1 VSKDRHHIYAM
12 ALAAGLVCLAVYLRA
27 LTCGFVNL
35 DDPEYVLNNAAI
47 RHLDRN
53 LVVTAF
59 TGATAGFW
67 MPLTWV
73 SLALDHQVWGLNPLG
88 YHLTN
93 VLLHA
98 VNAGLVV
105 LIADRL
111 CRKRFAEEWE
121 KTGQAYLYPGML
133 LLAGLLFGIH
143 PLRVESVAWVTE
155 RKDVLN
161 GLFSLGSVYCYLRY
175 AQQQEG
181 GAAGHASRL
190 WYPFSFALFGLSLM
204 AKSVSVVLPAMFLV
218 ADWYPLGRL
227 RQGRLWPPVAEKL
240 PFLFLSGA
248 MSVATLYFTAQSRF
262 LVSYD
267 DFPLGQRLLVSGNAV
282 YEYVRLFLVPT
293 GISPLHVI
301 PDPIPT
307 AYAVTTALV
316 AVVCVGAAAA
326 RKSRWVPAVWL
337 AFLLPLLPVLA
348 FFQNG
353 DQSFASR
360 FTYLPSVVPGIA
372 AAAAIV
378 SVAARGGSLLLRREA
393 FAVAALLLLVHA
405 GMTYRLIGVWQ
416 DTGTVWSRAIDL
428 EPQAILFK
436 ERGIYYHGAG
446 RYDAAIADYTAA
458 IERAPAGLEPYIYNL
473 YACRGEALRAAGRH
487 AEAVADLTTAITLY
501 PHPEYFHFRA
511 AALKELGRI
520 QEAAADAARAGE
532 ATGPLGWHWDKH
544 EQQK

>member
-1 VSKDRHHIYAM
+1 M
-12 ALAAGLVCLAVYLRA
+12 ALVAGLTCLLVYLRA
-27 LTCGFVNL
+27 LTCGFVSL

-47 RHLDRN
+47 RHFDWN
-53 LVVTAF
+53 LVVTSF

-67 MPLTWV
+67 MPLTWI
-73 SLALDHQVWGLNPLG
+73 SLALDHQIWRLNPLG

-93 VLLHA
+93 ILLHA
-98 VNAGLVV
+98 INAGMVV

-111 CRKRFAEEWE
+111 CRGLFAEEWE
-121 KTGQAYLYPGML
+121 RTGRAYLYPGML

-161 GLFSLGSVYCYLRY
+161 GLFSLGSILCYLRY
-175 AQQQEG
+175 VQQQEATGAG
-181 GAAGHASRL
+181 GAPRR
-190 WYPFSFALFGLSLM
+190 WYFFSFALFGLSLL

-227 RQGRLWPPVAEKL
+227 RQERLGTLVAEKL

-262 LVSYD
+262 LVSYE

-282 YEYVRLFLVPT
+282 FEYCRLLLVPV
-293 GISPLHVI
+293 GISPFHVI

-307 AYAVTTALV
+307 AYAVTTGLV
-316 AVVCVGAAAA
+316 AVICVGVAAA
-326 RKSRWVPAVWL
+326 RKSRWVPAAWL

-360 FTYLPSVVPGIA
+360 FTYLPSVAPGI
-372 AAAAIV
+372 
-378 SVAARGGSLLLRREA
+378 
-393 FAVAALLLLVHA
+393 AVAALAAAAVARGNGFLLRRGVPALTALLLLFHA

-436 ERGIYYHGAG
+436 ERGIYHHGAG
-446 RYDAAIADYTAA
+446 RYDAAVADYTEALG
-458 IERAPAGLEPYIYNL
+458 RATAGLQPYLYNL
-473 YACRGEALRAAGRH
+473 YAYRGEALRAAGRYE
-487 AEAVADLTTAITLY
+487 EAVADLSRAIALY
-501 PHPEYFHFRA
+501 PHPEYYHF
-511 AALKELGRI
+511 
-520 QEAAADAARAGE
+520 
-532 ATGPLGWHWDKH
+532 
-544 EQQK
+544 